1 MGYYIL
7 FYKTSETYLK
17 DREPYRALHLDHAK
31 KVQESGTLIL
41 AGALEE
47 PEHEAML
54 IFKTDQR
61 ALLENFAKNDPYVI
75 HGVVKHWVISP
86 WKVVMGSLI

>member
-7 FYKTSETYLK
+7 FYKTSETYIN
-17 DREPYRALHLDHAK
+17 DREPHRALHLEHAK
-31 KVQESGTLIL
+31 KAQNDGNLLL

-47 PEHEAML
+47 PEDEAML

-61 ALLENFAKNDPYVI
+61 ALVENFAKNDPYVL
-75 HGVVKHWVISP
+75 HGVVKHWGISL
-86 WKVVMGSLI
+86 WKVVMGSLQ